1 MRPRFSVPYGW
12 RQVLFKVVQEGSDA
26 LQGGLALALYLYVEL
41 DFGLADATQVL
52 YVVQFGD

>member
-1 MRPRFSVPYGW
+1 MRPRFFCTLW
-12 RQVLFKVVQEGSDA
+12 LRRALFKVVEKGSDT
-26 LQGGLALALYLYVEL
+26 LQGGLALALYLYMEL